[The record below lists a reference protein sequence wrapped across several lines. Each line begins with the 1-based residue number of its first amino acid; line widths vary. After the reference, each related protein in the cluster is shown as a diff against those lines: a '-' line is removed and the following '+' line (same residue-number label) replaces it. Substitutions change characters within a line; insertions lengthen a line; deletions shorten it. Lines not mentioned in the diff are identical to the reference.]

1 MEFSPLFVRHFARL
15 VWLLIHDPGGV
26 DEQKAALRALVALS
40 KFGAIRM
47 GAREWQLLANDE
59 PLEGSHEGAT
69 ELTTQM
75 AAHGIREVRFAVAPP
90 AAPVLGIA
98 RLLAGTPAKVDP
110 GRAALEQLG
119 AMRTDAVSLV
129 LVNAIVPEPAPAPE
143 VEAPRAEPGIQV
155 THDISADAEIEAQ
168 LRAAIEGNGALSHGP
183 VVEELPPRSPISDA
197 PAIQSQTS
205 QSQSVQSP
213 SVQSPRVDSGAEPPV
228 DGKARPEP
236 TSSSSARTRRSLPD
250 PISAPRVGPS
260 DGIVRDEGGGMWM
273 HFAAVQPPSGTAEEL
288 FAKLDRFHSVDAISR
303 VLDEL
308 VVVAEN
314 AAREGKPILVGDVFH
329 GIVKRE
335 TTAIDAAKRAF
346 AMAIRRMARPALLRA
361 VAHLLPRKLERHAEY
376 FQVLVRTGE
385 DGADALIDQ
394 LTQAQK
400 AEDRRTY
407 FDALLKLQAGVPALV
422 HMLGDARWF
431 VARNAAELLGEM
443 KAADAEEPL
452 KQLLRHQDER
462 VRRSATNA
470 LMSLDSITA
479 RKAVHDALQDPSPD
493 VRMQAAMALGARTDG
508 RSAGTLTQALDGEV
522 DSEVQLAIIAALGKV
537 ATNEAVERLVKA
549 AEPEARAFFR
559 KKPTPLRVA
568 AVQALGEART
578 PAALAA
584 LARLKNDREREVRDT
599 VARMLGRAVAK

>member
-15 VWLLIHDPGGV
+15 VWLLIHEPGGI

-90 AAPVLGIA
+90 AAPVLGVA

-110 GRAALEQLG
+110 GRAALEQLA

-129 LVNAIVPEPAPAPE
+129 LENAIVPEPVKAPE
-143 VEAPRAEPGIQV
+143 VEPSRADAGIQV

-183 VVEELPPRSPISDA
+183 VKEELPPPAPVTDA
-197 PAIQSQTS
+197 PT
-205 QSQSVQSP
+205 VQSP
-213 SVQSPRVDSGAEPPV
+213 AAEPAAEPPIERQ
-228 DGKARPEP
+228 ARPEP
-236 TSSSSARTRRSLPD
+236 SSSSSASIRRSHSD

-329 GIVKRE
+329 GIVRRE
-335 TTAIDAAKRAF
+335 TAAIDAAKRAY

-407 FDALLKLQAGVPALV
+407 FDALLRLQAGVPALV

-443 KAADAEEPL
+443 KAAEAEEPL

-462 VRRSATNA
+462 VRRAATNA

-537 ATNEAVERLVKA
+537 ATNEAVDRLIRA

-584 LARLKNDREREVRDT
+584 LARMKNDKEREVRDA